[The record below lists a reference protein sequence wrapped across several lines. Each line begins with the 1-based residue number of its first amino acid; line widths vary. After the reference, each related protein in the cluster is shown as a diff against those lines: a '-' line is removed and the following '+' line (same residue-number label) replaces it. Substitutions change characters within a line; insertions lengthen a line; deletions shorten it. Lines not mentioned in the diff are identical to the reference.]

1 MKIAGCSEVAPRYG
15 ALRLLGVVRQ
25 AHDDKQKGSRSVR
38 VAPQERSDTTPRG
51 SLAGRVVHAL
61 QGARPVSAAIAR
73 LRQSR
78 GLYSLHETIPA
89 ARPALLAAL
98 YRALGGQIF
107 VAVPTAD
114 AAERAFTDLLYFL
127 EEDEARSVSLLRSRD
142 EAVGVLESPSEHSA
156 RMALLADL
164 ADGKPGIILAPLG
177 ALRQYVMPRE
187 LYASSR
193 FTLRTG
199 DEAGWD
205 RILREFYRLGY
216 HRADVV
222 SAAGEYAVR
231 GGIVDVFSPTAD
243 RPARIEFFGEGIE
256 SIRPFDLES
265 QRSEGTLESLDI
277 VPWSEIP
284 RDEALRARVLERL
297 DAPENVAAAVRS
309 HLESGAQIP
318 PSWLSLAFDERET
331 VLDYLSQY
339 ATIVLDEPGM
349 LATIERALDEE
360 RSREQSVLLE
370 ALASDQLSVRSSDVQ
385 ESLLGEVIAP
395 YPHLSDLTPAI
406 ARHRGLTFPG
416 AIESAQS
423 LEWLPPVVQSF
434 VLETRPAEHFNRQI
448 EMFTQSLRDWTH
460 AGETVVLVTTGAG
473 RTADIVHAAGLRVG
487 PLDTRADGA
496 LLGVVREPHDDKRGH
511 HDTLMPARSAVL
523 SERSESK
530 GPDNILVDHGSIESG
545 FVIPELRLRV
555 LGDREIY
562 GQPPKRVKI
571 RAVKEGVPVTLA
583 DLRVG
588 DYVVHSVHGIGQYL
602 GLRTE
607 TILGATQDYLDLAYA
622 GTDRML
628 VPVTQMH
635 QVAKYSAA
643 EGATPRLSRMG
654 GADWA
659 RTKLR
664 VSESLGKIADGLV
677 ALYAER
683 ELARGHACAADTPW
697 QAELEEA
704 FPYQET
710 PDQLKAIVDSKADM
724 ESARPMDRLV
734 CGDVG
739 YGKTEVAIRAAF
751 KAIADKKQ
759 VALLVPTTLLAAQHY
774 RTFSSRFAGFP
785 IRIEELSRFKSKKA
799 QREILRELAEGRV
812 DIVIGT
818 HRLLQKD
825 IVFAD
830 LGLIVVDEEQ
840 RFGVMQKERL
850 KQLRASVDVMTL
862 SATPIPRTLHMSL
875 MGVRDLSLIQTAPKN
890 RMSIKTVVVPASDA
904 VVQRAITAELD
915 RGGQIYYL
923 HNRIESIYAVK
934 NALERLVPRARIAV
948 GHGQMR
954 EAEIEPIMQDF
965 IEGKLD
971 VLVATTIIENGIDIP
986 NVNTIVVNDA
996 DKFGLAQLYQLRG
1009 RVGRSNHQAYAYLLY
1024 QAHKSLSEEA
1034 KARLEA
1040 IREFAHLGSGLQIA
1054 MRDLEIRGAGNLL
1067 GSAQSG
1073 FIASVGFDT
1082 YCQLLAEA
1090 IAERKG
1096 QQAALEEQREAVI
1109 DVKIDAY
1116 VPNEY
1121 VPQVSQKIAIY
1132 QQLAKSRTE
1141 MQVEDIAAG
1150 VRDRFGPFP
1159 KPLENLVELTKLR
1172 AIALKKHVTRVV
1184 VDEKRLTLGVG
1195 TGFALAPSAIT
1206 RFAALAQNRFRFG
1219 DGKVMVDLPA
1229 LHGGASPEEI
1239 WMPLLRELLE
1249 AI

>member
-1 MKIAGCSEVAPRYG
+1 MAVGTAP
-15 ALRLLGVVRQ
+15 AQ
-25 AHDDKQKGSRSVR
+25 Q
-38 VAPQERSDTTPRG
+38 QTPG
-51 SLAGRVVHAL
+51 QTLAGRLVHAL
-61 QGARPVSAAIAR
+61 QDAKPVAGVIER
-73 LRQSR
+73 LHQGR
-78 GLYSLHETIPA
+78 GLYALHETIPA

-98 YRALGGQIF
+98 YRALGGQLF
-107 VAVPTAD
+107 VAMPTAD
-114 AAERAFTDLLYFL
+114 GAERAFTDLLYFL

-156 RMALLADL
+156 RMAMLAEL

-177 ALRQYVMPRE
+177 ALRQYVMPRALFKE
-187 LYASSR
+187 SR
-193 FTLRTG
+193 FTLRAG
-199 DEAGWD
+199 SEAGWD
-205 RILREFYRLGY
+205 RTLHELYHLGY
-216 HRADVV
+216 RRSDVV

-231 GGIVDVFSPTAD
+231 GGIVDVFPPTAD
-243 RPARIEFFGEGIE
+243 RPARIEFFGDTVET
-256 SIRPFDLES
+256 IRPFELES
-265 QRSEGTLESLDI
+265 QRSEGTLTEIEI

-284 RDEALRARVLERL
+284 RDETLRACVLERL
-297 DAPENVAAAVRS
+297 DAPENVARAVRS
-309 HLESGAQIP
+309 HLESGAEIP
-318 PSWLSLAFDERET
+318 PAWLSLAFDERET
-331 VLDYLSQY
+331 VLDYLSEH
-339 ATIVLDEPGM
+339 ATLVLDEPGM
-349 LATIERALDEE
+349 LATLERALDEE

-370 ALASDQLSVRSSDVQ
+370 ALASDQLSVRSADVQ

-395 YPHLSDLTPAI
+395 YPRLRDLSTSF
-406 ARHRGLTFPG
+406 ARTRGVTFPG

-423 LEWLPPVVQSF
+423 LEWLPRVVQSF
-434 VLETRPAEHFNRQI
+434 VFETRPAEHFNRQI
-448 EMFTQSLRDWTH
+448 EMFTQSLRDWTQ
-460 AGETVVLVTTGAG
+460 AGETIALVTTGAA
-473 RTADIVHAAGLRVG
+473 RTADIVHAAGV
-487 PLDTRADGA
+487 A
-496 LLGVVREPHDDKRGH
+496 GVQ
-511 HDTLMPARSAVL
+511 
-523 SERSESK
+523 
-530 GPDNILVDHGSIESG
+530 IDHGSIESG

-635 QVAKYSAA
+635 QIAKYSAA

-683 ELARGHACAADTPW
+683 EMARGHAFAPDTPW

-704 FPYQET
+704 FPYEET
-710 PDQLKAIVDSKADM
+710 PDQRKAIDELKADM

-774 RTFSSRFAGFP
+774 RTFASRFAGFP
-785 IRIEELSRFKSKKA
+785 ISIEELSRFKSKKA
-799 QREILRELAEGRV
+799 QRETLRELAEGRV

-825 IVFAD
+825 VVFSD
-830 LGLIVVDEEQ
+830 LGLIIVDEEQ

-904 VVQRAITAELD
+904 VVQRAIIAELD

-948 GHGQMR
+948 GHGQMT
-954 EAEIEPIMQDF
+954 EAEIEPVMQAF
-965 IEGKLD
+965 IEGEID

-1067 GSAQSG
+1067 GAAQSG

-1096 QQAALEEQREAVI
+1096 EQAALEEKREAVI

-1116 VPNEY
+1116 VPNDY

-1132 QQLAKSRTE
+1132 QQLARSRTQA
-1141 MQVEDIAAG
+1141 QVEEVAAG
-1150 VRDRFGPFP
+1150 VRDRFGLFP

-1172 AIALKKHVTRVV
+1172 AIALQKHVTRVI

-1195 TGFALAPSAIT
+1195 SSFALAPSAIA
-1206 RFAALAQNRFRFG
+1206 RFGTLTGNRFRFG
-1219 DGKVMVDLPA
+1219 DGKVLVELPA
-1229 LHGGASPEEI
+1229 LRGGASPETI
-1239 WMPLLRELLE
+1239 WMPLLRDLLE

>member
-1 MKIAGCSEVAPRYG
+1 MTLTGIP
-15 ALRLLGVVRQ
+15 
-25 AHDDKQKGSRSVR
+25 
-38 VAPQERSDTTPRG
+38 PSDTTPGR

-61 QGARPVSAAIAR
+61 QGARPVSAVIER
-73 LRQSR
+73 LRQGR

-205 RILREFYRLGY
+205 RILRELYRLGY

-243 RPARIEFFGEGIE
+243 RPARLEFFGDTIE

-265 QRSEGTLESLDI
+265 QRSEGTVESLDI

-370 ALASDQLSVRSSDVQ
+370 ALASDQLSVRSADVQ
-385 ESLLGEVIAP
+385 ESLLAEVIAP
-395 YPHLSDLTPAI
+395 YPHLSDLTPSI
-406 ARHRGLTFPG
+406 ARHRDLTFPG

-448 EMFTQSLRDWTH
+448 EMFTQSLRDWTQ

-473 RTADIVHAAGLRVG
+473 RTTDIVSAA
-487 PLDTRADGA
+487 A
-496 LLGVVREPHDDKRGH
+496 LSFDR
-511 HDTLMPARSAVL
+511 
-523 SERSESK
+523 
-530 GPDNILVDHGSIESG
+530 ILIDHGSLESG
-545 FVIPELRLRV
+545 FVVPELRLRV

-635 QVAKYSAA
+635 QIAKYSAA

-683 ELARGHACAADTPW
+683 ELARGHAFAADTPW

-825 IVFAD
+825 VVFAD

-890 RMSIKTVVVPASDA
+890 RMSIKTVVVPANDA

-954 EAEIEPIMQDF
+954 ESEIEPIMQDF

-1150 VRDRFGPFP
+1150 VRDRFGAFP
-1159 KPLENLVELTKLR
+1159 RPLENLVELTKLR

-1195 TGFALAPSAIT
+1195 TGFALAPSAIS
-1206 RFAALAQNRFRFG
+1206 RFQALTQNRFRFG
-1219 DGKVMVDLPA
+1219 EGKVMVDLPA

>member
-1 MKIAGCSEVAPRYG
+1 MTTIGAPP
-15 ALRLLGVVRQ
+15 LLTT
-25 AHDDKQKGSRSVR
+25 
-38 VAPQERSDTTPRG
+38 APGET
-51 SLAGRVVHAL
+51 LAGRLVHVL
-61 QGARPVSAAIAR
+61 QRAKPVAGVIER
-73 LRQSR
+73 LRQRR
-78 GLYSLHETIPA
+78 GFYALHETIPA

-98 YRALGGQIF
+98 YRGLGGQLF
-107 VAVPTAD
+107 VAMPTAD

-156 RMALLADL
+156 RMAMLADL

-177 ALRQYVMPRE
+177 ALRQYVMPRALFTE
-187 LYASSR
+187 SR
-193 FTLRTG
+193 FSLRAG
-199 DEAGWD
+199 VEAGWD
-205 RILREFYRLGY
+205 RTLREIYRLGY
-216 HRADVV
+216 RRSDVV

-231 GGIVDVFSPTAD
+231 GGIVDVFPPTAD
-243 RPARIEFFGEGIE
+243 RPARVEFFGDTVET
-256 SIRPFDLES
+256 IRPFELES
-265 QRSEGTLESLDI
+265 QRSEGTLPEIEI

-284 RDEALRARVLERL
+284 RDETLRARVLDRL
-297 DAPENVAAAVRS
+297 DAPENVARAVRS
-309 HLESGAQIP
+309 HLESGAEVP
-318 PSWLSLAFDERET
+318 PAWLSLAFDERET
-331 VLDYLSQY
+331 VLDYLCAH
-339 ATIVLDEPGM
+339 ATLVLDEPGM
-349 LATIERALDEE
+349 LATLERALDDE

-370 ALASDQLSVRSSDVQ
+370 ALASDQLSVRSADVQ

-395 YPHLSDLTPAI
+395 YPRLRDLSQSF
-406 ARHRGLTFPG
+406 ARMAGLAFPG

-423 LEWLPPVVQSF
+423 LEWLPHGVQSF

-448 EMFTQSLRDWTH
+448 TMFTESLREWTQ
-460 AGETVVLVTTGAG
+460 AGETIALVTTGAA
-473 RTADIVHAAGLRVG
+473 RTTDIVNAASLVVLRQ
-487 PLDTRADGA
+487 AQ
-496 LLGVVREPHDDKRGH
+496 DDKDRAYDDKGSAH
-511 HDTLMPARSAVL
+511 HD
-523 SERSESK
+523 K
-530 GPDNILVDHGSIESG
+530 GGIFVGHGSIESG

-588 DYVVHSVHGIGQYL
+588 DYVVHNVHGIGQYL

-683 ELARGHACAADTPW
+683 EMARGHAFAPDTPW

-704 FPYQET
+704 FPYEET
-710 PDQLKAIVDSKADM
+710 PDQRKAIDESKADM

-759 VALLVPTTLLAAQHY
+759 VALLVPTTLLAAQHF
-774 RTFSSRFAGFP
+774 RTFASRFAGFP
-785 IRIEELSRFKSKKA
+785 IRIEELSRFKSKKE

-825 IVFAD
+825 VVFAD

-850 KQLRASVDVMTL
+850 KHLRASVDVMTL

-923 HNRIESIYAVK
+923 HNRIESIYAVQK
-934 NALERLVPRARIAV
+934 ALERLVPRARIAV
-948 GHGQMR
+948 GHGQMT
-954 EAEIEPIMQDF
+954 EAEIEPVMQAF
-965 IEGKLD
+965 IEGEID

-1024 QAHKSLSEEA
+1024 QAHKSLSQEA

-1067 GSAQSG
+1067 GAAQSG

-1090 IAERKG
+1090 IAARKG
-1096 QQAALEEQREAVI
+1096 EQATLEERREAVI

-1116 VPNEY
+1116 VPNDY

-1132 QQLAKSRTE
+1132 QQLARSRTQA
-1141 MQVEDIAAG
+1141 QVEEVAAG

-1172 AIALKKHVTRVV
+1172 AIALHKHVTRVI

-1195 TGFALAPSAIT
+1195 SSFALAPSAIA
-1206 RFAALAQNRFRFG
+1206 RFGKLTGNRYRFG
-1219 DGKVMVDLPA
+1219 DGKVLVELPA
-1229 LHGGASPEEI
+1229 LRGGASPEAI
-1239 WMPLLRELLE
+1239 WMPLLRDLLE